1 MKRPDLTDPIATLE
15 YIEYL
20 EGCKDGSTELMNA
33 LNLVNSQYAKEFRAK
48 AKSGSLLSDDQFF
61 EVYIKVVGQSAK
73 LKEISPTLEKDMP
86 KEENPEQKGSIF
98 EITQQKLKKEGKI

>member
-1 MKRPDLTDPIATLE
+1 MKRPDLTDLAATLE

-20 EGCKDGSTELMNA
+20 EGCKDGSTELTNA
-33 LNLVNSQYAKEFRAK
+33 LNLMNSVYAKEFREK
-48 AKSGSLLSDDQFF
+48 AKHGALLTKPDVFDM
-61 EVYIKVVGQSAK
+61 YIKFVAQYAK
-73 LKEISPTLEKDMP
+73 LKEISPTLEKDIP